1 MKSSRW
7 NVQLLNPLML
17 CGNQHKTH
25 KVYIYIHNVSM
36 PSIYIYIYL
45 AHLAKPPCTYVNG
58 SCTFRNSKPTV
69 QLNTKPLPWYEG
81 AILPKSQNT
90 IYNSFGQNSRPK
102 QEKQAVS
109 ILRFPISRHSI
120 KYSLHT
126 QSRIS
131 ASNTLGRDSQITIY
145 QFQPIDPLEHFVQG
159 IDATI
164 TLHIGGLGCWQPE
177 GVGYGHNSR
186 FNPNDLFFSMDEP
199 SGHHILHIQQ
209 LWCARWM
216 TTFMLPLLFTQ
227 DLRPTSPET
236 CGRGNLVFCFDKSV
250 FKGVHNSQGALSKMN
265 CAMAGCTANC
275 PRGPAPLSCL

>member
-1 MKSSRW
+1 
-7 NVQLLNPLML
+7 
-17 CGNQHKTH
+17 
-25 KVYIYIHNVSM
+25 M
-36 PSIYIYIYL
+36 PSTYIYIYL

-90 IYNSFGQNSRPK
+90 IYNSFGQNFRPK

-145 QFQPIDPLEHFVQG
+145 QFQPIDPLEHFIQG

-164 TLHIGGLGCWQPE
+164 TFHIGGLGCWQPE

-186 FNPNDLFFSMDEP
+186 FNPNDLFLLKWVNHLGITSSTFSSSDALV
-199 SGHHILHIQQ
+199 SWQ
-209 LWCARWM
+209 LLCYRCC
-216 TTFMLPLLFTQ
+216 LPRTWGQLLQ
-227 DLRPTSPET
+227 K
-236 CGRGNLVFCFDKSV
+236 LV
-250 FKGVHNSQGALSKMN
+250 
-265 CAMAGCTANC
+265 AGEI
-275 PRGPAPLSCL
+275 